1 MHGGKKSDSPI
12 VATKLTNN
20 AASAVAES
28 AEPRGGTKGNAIE
41 QSTPRTQS
49 RISVSLALERI
60 RQAVRQRPK
69 EKLTALYHHMTV
81 DLLHVAYAALR
92 KEAAAGVDGVTWSA
106 YGENLDVNI
115 RNLHQRVHRGA
126 YRAQPSRRRYIPK
139 SDGKLRPLGIA
150 SLEDKIVQKAVVD
163 ILNVIYEAE
172 FLGFSYGFRP
182 GRGQHDALDALAVGL
197 TKQSVSWVLDAD
209 IARFFDTVDHEWLIR
224 FLEHRIGDRRMIHLI
239 AKWLKVGVLEAGR
252 ITKVGA
258 GTPQGAVI
266 SPLLANIYL
275 HYVFDLW
282 AQRWRQREARSK
294 MMIVRYADDIV
305 VGFQYI
311 ADAKCFRADMRARLA
326 QFALALHT
334 EKTRLIEFGKH
345 TAKRRAERG
354 ERRPETF
361 NFLGFTH
368 VCAER
373 SDGGF
378 LLCRY
383 TQRERMRVTLHDI
396 HEELKRRWHDP
407 IAEQGQWLRKV
418 MAGYFAYHAVPTN
431 IHALHSF
438 REHVAWL
445 WMRRLRRRSQTS
457 CMTWA
462 RFNRLCNHW
471 LPPARILHP
480 YPQQR
485 FAVRHPR

>member
-20 AASAVAES
+20 AVSAVAES
-28 AEPRGGTKGNAIE
+28 VEPRGGTKGNAIE

-106 YGENLDVNI
+106 YGENLEVNL
-115 RNLHQRVHRGA
+115 RNLHQQVHRGA

-139 SDGKLRPLGIA
+139 PDGKLRPLGIA

-224 FLEHRIGDRRMIHLI
+224 FLEHRIGDRRMIHLV
-239 AKWLKVGVLEAGR
+239 AKWLKTGVLEEGR
-252 ITKVGA
+252 ITKAEA

-275 HYVFDLW
+275 HHVFDLW

-311 ADAKCFRADMRARLA
+311 ADAKCFHADMRARLA

-334 EKTRLIEFGKH
+334 EKTRLIEFGQHTVKH
-345 TAKRRAERG
+345 RAERG

-383 TQRERMRVTLHDI
+383 TQRERMRATLRDI
-396 HEELKRRWHDP
+396 RDELKRRWHDP

-438 REHVAWL
+438 RDHVAWL